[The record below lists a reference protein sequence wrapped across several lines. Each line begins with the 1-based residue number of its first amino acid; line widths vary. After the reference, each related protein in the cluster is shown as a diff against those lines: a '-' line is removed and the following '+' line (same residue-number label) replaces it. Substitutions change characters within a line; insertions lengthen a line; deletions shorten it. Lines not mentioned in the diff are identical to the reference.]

1 MKKKKI
7 LIVDDEILILKI
19 LKQELGDSGYSVV
32 LASDGE
38 EAIEKFKK
46 EEFDMVI
53 VDNMMPKKSGIEVIK
68 EIKKIKPNT
77 IILMMTAFGSIKN
90 AVEAIKEGAYDY
102 ITKPFEN
109 NDFVEK
115 IKNILDNQ
123 NEIHQKKVEESEE
136 SKKLIGNGK
145 EIIRIKKIIEKIKD
159 LDTIVL
165 LTGESGT
172 GKGVI
177 AREIYCRS
185 NRSEMPFIHVNC
197 AALPTNL
204 IESELFG
211 HEKGSF
217 TGANETKIGKF
228 ESAENGTIFL
238 DEIGTLDLNLQAK
251 LLIVLQ
257 EKSFERIGS
266 SVPRKLNARVIA
278 ATNINLE
285 DAVQKRTFREDLFYR
300 LNVVTIECCPLRYRK
315 DEIEELSLGFIE
327 NINKRFKKTI
337 LSVSDE
343 VWDVFKIYNWPG
355 NIRELENTLEC
366 SIALASDQ
374 NLKVNDLPI
383 RIIEKIKYIKKS
395 RRMEESNV
403 TLEITAKNYE
413 LEKQEIMGLK
423 EALYKNN
430 GHREKTAN
438 DLNISRRTLQYKLK
452 KYGLS

>member
-1 MKKKKI
+1 MRKKKI

-19 LKQELGDSGYSVV
+19 LKLELGDSGYNVV
-32 LASDGE
+32 LANDGE

-46 EEFDMVI
+46 EDFDMVI
-53 VDNMMPKKSGIEVIK
+53 VDNRMPKKSGIEVIK

-77 IILMMTAFGSIKN
+77 IILMMTAFGSISN

-109 NDFVEK
+109 NDFMEK

-123 NEIHQKKVEESEE
+123 KEIHGKDVDGPEE

-177 AREIYCRS
+177 AREICSRS
-185 NRSEMPFIHVNC
+185 NRKQMPFIQVDC
-197 AALPTNL
+197 ASLSENL

-228 ESAENGTIFL
+228 ESAKNGTIFL

-257 EKSFERIGS
+257 EKSFTRIGS
-266 SVPRKLNARVIA
+266 SVPRKLSARVIA

-285 DAVQKRTFREDLFYR
+285 NAVQKKIFREDLFYR

-315 DEIEELSLGFIE
+315 DEIKELSLGFIK
-327 NINKRFKKTI
+327 NINKKFKKKI

-343 VWDVFKIYNWPG
+343 VWDLFEIYNWPG

-366 SIALASDQ
+366 SIALSSDE

-383 RIIEKIKYIKKS
+383 RIMEKIKYIKRS
-395 RRMEESNV
+395 SQMGESNLV
-403 TLEITAKNYE
+403 SEDTAKNYE
-413 LEKQEIMGLK
+413 FEEQEIRGLK
-423 EALYKNN
+423 EALYRNN
-430 GHREKTAN
+430 GHREKTAI
-438 DLNISRRTLQYKLK
+438 DLNIARRTLQYKLK

>member
-19 LKQELGDSGYSVV
+19 LKQELGDIGYNVV

-53 VDNMMPKKSGIEVIK
+53 VDNMMPKKSGLEVIK

-177 AREIYCRS
+177 AREIYSRS
-185 NRSEMPFIHVNC
+185 NRREMPFIHVNC
-197 AALPTNL
+197 AALPVNL

-228 ESAENGTIFL
+228 EAAENGTIFL

-266 SVPRKLNARVIA
+266 SVPRKLNARIIA

-285 DAVQKRTFREDLFYR
+285 DAVQKRLFREDLFYR

-315 DEIEELSLGFIE
+315 DEIEGLSLGFIN

-343 VWDVFKIYNWPG
+343 VWDVFKTYNWPG

-374 NLKVNDLPI
+374 NLKVNDLPL

-395 RRMEESNV
+395 RQMEETNV

-413 LEKQEIMGLK
+413 FEKQEIIGLK

>member
-19 LKQELGDSGYSVV
+19 LKQELCDSGYNVI

-38 EAIEKFKK
+38 EAIEKFKN

-77 IILMMTAFGSIKN
+77 IMLMMTAFGSIKN

-115 IKNILDNQ
+115 IKTILDNQ
-123 NEIHQKKVEESEE
+123 KEIHEKKIKGAEE

-145 EIIRIKKIIEKIKD
+145 EIVRIKKIIEKIKD

-165 LTGESGT
+165 ITGESGT
-172 GKGVI
+172 GKGVL
-177 AREIYCRS
+177 ASEIYNRS
-185 NRSEMPFIHVNC
+185 NRREMPFIHVNC
-197 AALPTNL
+197 AALPVNL

-266 SVPRKLNARVIA
+266 SEPIKLKARVIV

-285 DAVQKRTFREDLFYR
+285 DAVQKKIFREDLFYR

-366 SIALASDQ
+366 SIALASDEK
-374 NLKVNDLPI
+374 LKVNDLPI

-395 RRMEESNV
+395 MQIEESNV
-403 TLEITAKNYE
+403 SSENTAKNHE
-413 LEKQEIMGLK
+413 FEEQEVRGLK
-423 EALYKNN
+423 EALYRNN
-430 GHREKTAN
+430 GHREKTAY